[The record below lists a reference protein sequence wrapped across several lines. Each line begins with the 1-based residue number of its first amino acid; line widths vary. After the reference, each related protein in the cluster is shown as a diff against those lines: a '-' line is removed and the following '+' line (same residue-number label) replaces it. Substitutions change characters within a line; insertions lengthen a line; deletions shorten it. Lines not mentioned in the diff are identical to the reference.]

1 MPITIL
7 KGAFSMSAKFMSVS
21 LLVGLA
27 ALQSCKSAD
36 ASKSKEVVVANPV
49 QTCQTA
55 AEIDEHQ
62 KNVDHKPFDFC
73 IHKITNPSVGLVS
86 NKPILADKQLKSG
99 LEVAFSNHPMG
110 FSEAQEACHPLGADW
125 HTPASNSPRAVPQ
138 SADNSNSIE
147 SLGEYFRGASRDWFW
162 SSSTVPSITS
172 SGWYV
177 SLENGYTFH
186 NYKYD
191 NLSVVCVKP

>member
-1 MPITIL
+1 
-7 KGAFSMSAKFMSVS
+7 MSAKFMSVS

-49 QTCQTA
+49 HTCQTA

-73 IHKITNPSVGLVS
+73 IHKITNQSVGLVS
-86 NKPILADKQLKSG
+86 SKPILVDKQLKSG
-99 LEVAFSNHPMG
+99 LEVAFLNHAMN
-110 FSEAQEACHPLGADW
+110 FADAQEACNALGAGW
-125 HTPASNSPRAVPQ
+125 HAPANNSPRAVPKA
-138 SADNSNSIE
+138 ADNSNSIE

-162 SSSTVPSITS
+162 SSSTISTNTNGS
-172 SGWYV
+172 WYV
-177 SLENGYTFH
+177 DLGDGGTYTANKDYQSF
-186 NYKYD
+186 
-191 NLSVVCVKP
+191 VVCVRP

>member
-1 MPITIL
+1 
-7 KGAFSMSAKFMSVS
+7 MSAKFMSVS

-36 ASKSKEVVVANPV
+36 ASKSKEVVVPNPV
-49 QTCQTA
+49 HTCQTA
-55 AEIDEHQ
+55 AEIEEHL
-62 KNVDHKPFDFC
+62 KNVNRDPADFC
-73 IHKITNPSVGLVS
+73 IHKIKAPSVGLVS
-86 NKPILADKQLKSG
+86 KKRILADKQLKSG
-99 LEVAFSNHPMG
+99 LEVAFLNRAMY
-110 FSEAQEACHPLGADW
+110 FVEAQGACHELGADW

-162 SSSTVPSITS
+162 SSSTVPSDTS
-172 SGWYV
+172 HGWYV

>member
-1 MPITIL
+1 
-7 KGAFSMSAKFMSVS
+7 MSAKFISVS
-21 LLVGLA
+21 LLLGLA
-27 ALQSCKSAD
+27 ALQACKSAG
-36 ASKSKEVVVANPV
+36 ASKFKEGVGATPV
-49 QTCQTA
+49 HTCQTA

-62 KNVDHKPFDFC
+62 KNVDRKPFDFC
-73 IHKITNPSVGLVS
+73 IHKITNSSVGLVS
-86 NKPILADKQLKSG
+86 NKPILVDKQLKSG

-177 SLENGYTFH
+177 NLENGYTFY